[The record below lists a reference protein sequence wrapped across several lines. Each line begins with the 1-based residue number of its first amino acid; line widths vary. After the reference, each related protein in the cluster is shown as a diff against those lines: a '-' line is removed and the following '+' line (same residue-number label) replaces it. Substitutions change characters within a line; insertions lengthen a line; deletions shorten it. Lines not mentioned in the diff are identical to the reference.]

1 MNIMEA
7 LSILK
12 DKRLDWMGQ
21 FRLLVA
27 IQEMNEKEN
36 EKTIEEIILES
47 NKEISELDVAKC
59 SIVAEFLN
67 TKKKNKNEFYLE
79 YPENRVKRQLYLDRY
94 NAENNTQKQL
104 PPVQSILKLWY
115 LLEAN
120 EISFVINVRD
130 EGYEILIK
138 KGEQKYYIFEYGNL
152 KDMKDMLNFY
162 NVKNHEL
169 IENLTA
175 EEVCAM
181 LNIQAWFLQNLF
193 WDNDTKERE
202 VNIYVNFRWLWK
214 IIYIWILVYS

>member
-1 MNIMEA
+1 M
-7 LSILK
+7 
-12 DKRLDWMGQ
+12 
-21 FRLLVA
+21 
-27 IQEMNEKEN
+27 
-36 EKTIEEIILES
+36 
-47 NKEISELDVAKC
+47 
-59 SIVAEFLN
+59 
-67 TKKKNKNEFYLE
+67 E
-79 YPENRVKRQLYLDRY
+79 YPENRVKRQLYVDKY

-138 KGEQKYYIFEYGNL
+138 KDEQKYYIFEYGNL

-162 NVKNHEL
+162 DVKNHEL

-181 LNIQAWFLQNLF
+181 LNIQA
-193 WDNDTKERE
+193 
-202 VNIYVNFRWLWK
+202 
-214 IIYIWILVYS
+214 

>member
-104 PPVQSILKLWY
+104 PPVQSILKLWC

-120 EISFVINVRD
+120 GISFVINVSD
-130 EGYEILIK
+130 DGYEILIQ
-138 KGEQKYYIFEYGNL
+138 KGEKNIIFMNMAIL
-152 KDMKDMLNFY
+152 K
-162 NVKNHEL
+162 
-169 IENLTA
+169 I
-175 EEVCAM
+175 C
-181 LNIQAWFLQNLF
+181 
-193 WDNDTKERE
+193 
-202 VNIYVNFRWLWK
+202 
-214 IIYIWILVYS
+214 